1 MKTKQ
6 TVLSMVNHIF
16 SHFFYGNLK
25 ASIFFSFLSLFFF
38 SYRYL
43 RKITERGGN
52 GRPDDFSLRM
62 RSTKKIDISL
72 QWELKRLIL
81 TQADSFKILTRLCV
95 LYKTFY
101 LYFLFI
107 TTLLFIS
114 SFLSLFIQLFVQLFF
129 HFTHIFQSIS
139 FLVCC

>member
-62 RSTKKIDISL
+62 RSTKKSIFRCNENWNVWYWHRLIRSRFWLGCVFFTKRFIFTFFSLPHCYLFLHFFLYLFNYLYNYFSISL
-72 QWELKRLIL
+72 IYSR
-81 TQADSFKILTRLCV
+81 V
-95 LYKTFY
+95 Y
-101 LYFLFI
+101 
-107 TTLLFIS
+107 
-114 SFLSLFIQLFVQLFF
+114 
-129 HFTHIFQSIS
+129 HF
-139 FLVCC
+139 